1 MNAVQRIRTR
11 FKTGYLRLCSSLV
24 SLALCGFPAAP
35 VSAGTTTVGI
45 INSTVQALP
54 GCLRYEVRGVCFFL
68 TCSTVACWI
77 DTSVRVRHYV
87 PDVIVSSYN
96 DPLQHPW
103 TEVGKPLARAMSGV
117 GSALTGTV
125 LDSSANTSANTQHNT
140 VGQAMVTFKSVD
152 VIGNPVGMLGSAM
165 AGGIPELPSSLP
177 APGMDELLKFSNQ
190 ELPRIAQEWRSVPAQ
205 TGNALAE
212 AARAVAQAPAQVMG
226 KIADVQ
232 KGINSA
238 QSALGPVKDVLS
250 GTIDTNSIGSSV
262 SKLTGVDLAGLRQ
275 VGQTVQ
281 AISGGS
287 QSLLC
292 PGSASAFTLH
302 FQSDLDGLFW
312 RGLVPLEL
320 LYPASWFPGSNEV
333 SQGSGLISTWGSRYP
348 RTGDVIQ
355 PHPVKASAVLVE
367 RAADIVKRPAQAH
380 IYKRLQDVANSG
392 GYQVFESQGVPEWQM
407 VYPRSSGCV
416 QFGQNDSL
424 SLISFG
430 DARTSA
436 EAGYIWNLWQRYDC
450 CSKTGAVFLFTIP

>member
-1 MNAVQRIRTR
+1 MDVMNPMQRIRIR

-24 SLALCGFPAAP
+24 SLALCGLPAAP
-35 VSAGTTTVGI
+35 VSAGVTTVGI

-68 TCSTVACWI
+68 TCSWYGCWI
-77 DTSVRVRHYV
+77 NSSVRVRHYV
-87 PDVIVSSYN
+87 PDAIVSTYN

-103 TEVGKPLARAMSGV
+103 TEVGKPLASAMSGV
-117 GSALTGTV
+117 GSALSGSV
-125 LDSSANTSANTQHNT
+125 LDSSANTHHNS
-140 VGQAMVTFKSVD
+140 GQAEVTFKSVD
-152 VIGNPVGMLGSAM
+152 VIGNPVGMLASALTG
-165 AGGIPELPSSLP
+165 AIPQLPSSLP
-177 APGMDELLKFSNQ
+177 VPGADELLKFPGQ

-205 TGNALAE
+205 TGNALAD
-212 AARAVAQAPAQVMG
+212 AARAAAQAPAQVMG

-238 QSALGPVKDVLS
+238 QSALGPVKDVLN
-250 GTIDTNSIGSSV
+250 GNIDPKSIGSSV
-262 SKLTGVDLAGLRQ
+262 AKLAGVDLEGLRQ
-275 VGQTVQ
+275 VGQSLQ

-287 QSLLC
+287 LSLVC

-355 PHPVKASAVLVE
+355 THPVKASAVLVE

-380 IYKRLQDVANSG
+380 IYKRLQDAATNG
-392 GYQVFESQGVPEWQM
+392 GYRVFESQGSPQWQM
-407 VYPRSSGCV
+407 VYPQSSGCV

-424 SLISFG
+424 SLTSFG
-430 DARTSA
+430 DARTTA
-436 EAGYIWNLWQRYDC
+436 EAAYIWNLWQRYDC
-450 CSKTGAVFLFTIP
+450 CSKAGAMFLFSIP

>member
-68 TCSTVACWI
+68 TCRWFGCWI
-77 DTSVRVRHYV
+77 SSSVRVRHYV
-87 PDVIVSSYN
+87 PDAIVSTYN

-103 TEVGKPLARAMSGV
+103 SEVGKPLASALSGV
-117 GSALTGTV
+117 GSALTGAV
-125 LDSSANTSANTQHNT
+125 LDSSANTHHSS
-140 VGQAMVTFKSVD
+140 GQAEVTFKSVD
-152 VIGNPVGMLGSAM
+152 VIGNPVGMLAN
-165 AGGIPELPSSLP
+165 ALTGGIPQLPNSLP
-177 APGMDELLKFSNQ
+177 VPGADELLKFPGQ
-190 ELPRIAQEWRSVPAQ
+190 ELPRIAQEWRSIPAQ
-205 TGNALAE
+205 TGNALVE
-212 AARAVAQAPAQVMG
+212 AARATAQAPAQVMG

-238 QSALGPVKDVLS
+238 QSALGPVKDVLN
-250 GTIDTNSIGSSV
+250 GNIDPKSIGSSV
-262 SKLTGVDLAGLRQ
+262 ARLVGVDLEGLRQ
-275 VGQTVQ
+275 IGQTVQ

-333 SQGSGLISTWGSRYP
+333 SQGSGLVSTWGSRYP

-367 RAADIVKRPAQAH
+367 RAADIVKRSAQAH
-380 IYKRLQDVANSG
+380 IYKPLQDAASSG
-392 GYQVFESQGVPEWQM
+392 GYQVFESQGSPQWQM
-407 VYPRSSGCV
+407 VYPQSSGCV

-424 SLISFG
+424 SLTSFG
-430 DARTSA
+430 DARTTA

-450 CSKTGAVFLFTIP
+450 CSKAGDMFLFSIP